1 MFFAIFCTFV
11 FTPSFFNLPKLPSFS
26 YWLECWGTSS
36 KPLPTVGVFAN
47 FFSRV
52 RSQETEI
59 LISPPHRARGWVVS
73 PLVTTKED
81 EKNWHEPNFFLHW
94 CIAYDIDHISW
105 SRYYKFRPDSRQF
118 YTKVR
123 ELTMENKS
131 NLFPSSNQRR
141 QRFKKIMARFNFDT
155 STFLI
160 AIFSDVHTAFYIP
173 KRSCQ

>member
-59 LISPPHRARGWVVS
+59 LISPPHRARGRVVS

-94 CIAYDIDHISW
+94 CIAKTLITLVDQGIINFGQIQDSFIPKW
-105 SRYYKFRPDSRQF
+105 ESRQW
-118 YTKVR
+118 K
-123 ELTMENKS
+123 
-131 NLFPSSNQRR
+131 
-141 QRFKKIMARFNFDT
+141 T
-155 STFLI
+155 SK
-160 AIFSDVHTAFYIP
+160 IFSRHPISAGSGSR
-173 KRSCQ
+173 K